1 LAAYGAALSRATG
14 QRDMLIGTPLHG
26 RHRAEYADLI
36 GMFVNQ
42 APLRV
47 RVPARTTLRQLI
59 AMTRESALTAMAARE
74 IPFGLLVEKLGVKRD
89 AQRTPLFQTMVNVLP
104 PAELRREASDG
115 VRFRLPTAE
124 ELVSL
129 FDAQAKFDARLDLS
143 LVYNSSIYAAA
154 RMQAL
159 LDDVLVVLKRGIS
172 TPDADLL
179 DTLKPPSQVS
189 VPLRVAGTPAEGAT
203 IAEQVL
209 NVARRVPD
217 SV

>member
-1 LAAYGAALSRATG
+1 VSAGYAGDVVTRSLSREVLLGLNDLAQSAQASLFMVLLAAYGAALSRATG

-104 PAELRREASDG
+104 PAELRRERS
-115 VRFRLPTAE
+115 E
-124 ELVSL
+124 EHTSELQS
-129 FDAQAKFDARLDLS
+129 RE
-143 LVYNSSIYAAA
+143 NSYAVFCLQKKNKNQSTNGQK
-154 RMQAL
+154 RV
-159 LDDVLVVLKRGIS
+159 DDV
-172 TPDADLL
+172 
-179 DTLKPPSQVS
+179 QY
-189 VPLRVAGTPAEGAT
+189 
-203 IAEQVL
+203 
-209 NVARRVPD
+209 
-217 SV
+217 